1 MSNFEQTTLPDTRL
15 GFRLPEI
22 TRYSWVSDGARTT
35 WETRMATVK
44 RAWANVELAT
54 VGQGVRRASVRIVE
68 PGELTRSRGGSRL
81 GDLHAVPIGAVA
93 VVDNPYLSGVTPPE
107 EGQPYALQVALAR
120 TAGDAD
126 ALADAWRRGDQTE
139 VARLLG
145 YPSCC
150 AEFFE
155 RVWRQ
160 ERWIDTTWPMAL
172 ASGVDEAAS
181 VKHSAFDRVVA
192 GPPSCNILLRWLG
205 IRAVHHLPCRFDC
218 EGTAEAADAIAAVAA
233 DAGFAEEFDHLGE
246 MLRWPVEWTA
256 LHGVAIVKTPVVTI
270 TTTTDATAGR
280 LRVRR
285 FGSVW
290 PEQGA
295 TGTRFPFREPQRSRR
310 RLHIEALHVVAE

>member
-1 MSNFEQTTLPDTRL
+1 MSMPDPPRPSDVRL
-15 GFRLPEI
+15 GFALPEI
-22 TRYSWVSDGARTT
+22 TRYSWVSDVARTV
-35 WETRMATVK
+35 WEGRLEAVK
-44 RAWANVELAT
+44 RAWTNVELAT
-54 VGQGVRRASVRIVE
+54 VRRGVRHASVRVVD
-68 PGELTRSRGGSRL
+68 PGELARSPRGSRL
-81 GDLHAVPIGAVA
+81 GDLHAAPIGAVA
-93 VVDNPYLSGVTPPE
+93 VVDNPYLSGVIAPE
-107 EGQPYALQVALAR
+107 EGQPYALQVAVAR
-120 TAGDAD
+120 TADDAE

-160 ERWIDTTWPMAL
+160 ERWIDTTWPMAIG
-172 ASGVDEAAS
+172 SSVDEEAS
-181 VKHSAFDRVVA
+181 VEDPAFDRVVS
-192 GPPSCNILLRWLG
+192 GPPACNILLRWLG

-218 EGTAEAADAIAAVAA
+218 EGTAEVAEAIAEVAA
-233 DAGFAEEFDHLGE
+233 AEEFAEEFALLDE

-285 FGSVW
+285 FGDVW
-290 PEQGA
+290 PEHGA
-295 TGTRFPFREPQRSRR
+295 TGTRFPFREPEPTRR
-310 RLHIEALHVVAE
+310 RLHVEALHVVAD